1 MKNPE
6 YNKLL
11 KELELD
17 YIPVAIKLCFEKP
30 DAPHYDGKPAAFCE
44 FLSYA
49 QKTGKSFYIEQSD
62 DTCNGKLVLGME
74 DKSPVTCSGIV
85 GYDFEVFKTPAANRA
100 LYQNMPVIEKNTVN
114 YVWFAPAD
122 ECGFDPDLIIFV
134 APTKQADVIMRATS
148 YISGEPWES
157 KSTPVVS
164 CSWMYAYPIISGK
177 VNHITTG
184 FYHGLKRRGTY
195 PEGLRMI
202 SIPFQKQ
209 DIFFAALRE
218 MPKTPIAFRTD
229 DESKETLKQR
239 MAHWQE
245 LAEEYNT
252 HCHIK

>member
-6 YNKLL
+6 YNTLL
-11 KELELD
+11 NELELD

-30 DAPHYDGKPAAFCE
+30 DMPHYDGKPAAFCE
-44 FLSYA
+44 FLSIA
-49 QKTGKSFYIEQSD
+49 QKTKKSFYIQRED
-62 DTCNGKLVLGME
+62 DSCNGKLVLGME
-74 DKSPVTCSGIV
+74 DKSPVTCSGII

-114 YVWFAPAD
+114 YVCFAPAASCD
-122 ECGFDPDLIIFV
+122 FDPDTIIFL

-164 CSWMYAYPIISGK
+164 CAWMYAYPIISGK

-184 FYHGLKRRGTY
+184 FYHGLKRRGIY

-202 SIPFQKQ
+202 AIPFQKQ
-209 DIFFAALRE
+209 DIFFAALRD
-218 MPKTPIAFRTD
+218 MPKVPIAFRED
-229 DESKETLKQR
+229 EESKEMLSER

-245 LAEEYNT
+245 LAEENNT
-252 HCHIK
+252 HCHIR